1 MTIDFIRCTDRQM
14 KPCHIAIDAHMVGT
28 HETGNETYVR
38 GLVGGLRQ
46 IDQQNDYALYT
57 TDPTL
62 LPPTMLG
69 ARFRPRR
76 ITPSANIP
84 RLAWGMPRAAR
95 QDRLD
100 LLHVTYTLPPALACR
115 TVVSVHDISYTIFPE
130 AFSPRDRLLLSLAVP
145 LSMRRADAVITISE
159 AARRDILKRY
169 RLNPAKVTTTH
180 LGVESHFQPVRDRAT
195 LVEIRA
201 RYRLPE
207 QFLLAVG
214 NLQPRKNLQRL
225 IEAFATLRRDGRITA
240 KLVLVG
246 KTLWR
251 VSEIFASIQ
260 GYGLADEVITTGYV
274 PDEDLAAIYSAATV
288 FVYPSLYEGFGLP
301 PLEAMA
307 CGTPVLTSNTSSL
320 PEVVGEAAIT
330 VDPLATGA
338 LALAIERLLGDA
350 ALRQDLIGRGLIHAQ
365 GFTWEAT
372 AAQTREVYGKV
383 LARPQS

>member
-1 MTIDFIRCTDRQM
+1 MHGW
-14 KPCHIAIDAHMVGT
+14 KIAIDAHMVGT

-46 IDQQNDYALYT
+46 IDARNDYALYT
-57 TDPTL
+57 TDPAL
-62 LPPTMLG
+62 LPTTMLG
-69 ARFRPRR
+69 ERFRPRR

-100 LLHVTYTLPPALACR
+100 LLHVTYTLPPALSCR
-115 TVVSVHDISYTIFPE
+115 TIVTVHDISYTVFPE
-130 AFSPRDRLLLSLAVP
+130 TFSPRDRILLSFAVP
-145 LSMRRADAVITISE
+145 LSMRRSDRVLTVSE
-159 AARRDILKRY
+159 HARAEIVRRY
-169 RLNPAKVTTTH
+169 RIAPEKVVAIPN
-180 LGVESHFQPVRDRAT
+180 GVGAHFQPVRDSAA
-195 LVEIRA
+195 LAAIHD
-201 RYRLPE
+201 RYRLPA

-214 NLQPRKNLQRL
+214 NLQPRKNLRRL

-251 VSEIFASIQ
+251 ESEIFAAIQ

-274 PDEDLAAIYSAATV
+274 PEEDLAAIYSAATV

-320 PEVVGEAAIT
+320 PEVVGDAAIT
-330 VDPLATGA
+330 VDPQATGD

-350 ALRQDLIGRGLIHAQ
+350 ALRQDLIERGLVRARR
-365 GFTWEAT
+365 FTWEAT
-372 AAQTREVYGKV
+372 ATQTREVYERV
-383 LARPQS
+383 LARQR